1 MAQSDCMAIRE
12 SHPIEV
18 LKHLTTYFK
27 NNISPD
33 SSEKLE
39 KLEKEFDD
47 SSKKNVLDHLTTSE
61 KVRIK
66 ASNIAKED
74 YFVHMDTLLNILRW
88 NGSPKCRL
96 SFDCRKIVE
105 IDMKKWKQE
114 DPSLVFSHKRKIVS
128 TKDR

>member
-1 MAQSDCMAIRE
+1 
-12 SHPIEV
+12 
-18 LKHLTTYFK
+18 
-27 NNISPD
+27 
-33 SSEKLE
+33 
-39 KLEKEFDD
+39 
-47 SSKKNVLDHLTTSE
+47 
-61 KVRIK
+61 
-66 ASNIAKED
+66 
-74 YFVHMDTLLNILRW
+74 MDTLLNILRW